1 MPRFSIVIPSYGNA
15 EYLPA
20 CLDSIRSQDCS
31 DWEAVVVIDASP
43 DNSLEIA
50 REYAESDER
59 FIVVNKTM
67 NEGRHLARKTGV
79 EAVSG
84 DFILFLDAD
93 DELFPGTL
101 SSLSDAIENSNA
113 DVIHFGLACE
123 GCGTVSGSVCRNFEQ
138 WTNHNAPD
146 LNSHDALLAVFDPSY
161 GYLRDW
167 NVAHRLFRAPLLKDA
182 FDRMVSYRLEYGEDG
197 YEYFVAA
204 SLMQRETTR
213 NDILG
218 YKYFLGRGVTN
229 GDRLSLESFER
240 LARQVRDSC
249 DAVIAYAQSTC
260 DQVVRSCAKGFAARM
275 VFSLANEWYERVS
288 ESDKMPA
295 VDAAY
300 RIVDPVEFAT
310 HLYRFV
316 RDRAYA
322 LLQQDDVKAMRD
334 CDLDAWFAKA
344 EELYSDDSL
353 ENPHYREYR
362 QAASIHMAD
371 LHNAIKRLDWDAQRI
386 RIFVSAHKNVDLFDS
401 LVLQPVQVG
410 AKNAEHRFSWAFHDD
425 EGDNISEL
433 NPLYCELTTQYWA
446 WKNVDADYYGFC
458 HYRRYFDFGNTE
470 HKENQF
476 GEVIDGFI
484 DELTKERY
492 RLDDASINQAVR
504 GADVI
509 TTRMQDIR
517 SYMDNESTI
526 RSQYDAAPKLFVED
540 LDRVIGILIARHPE
554 YEQDAKAFL
563 AGHTGRFCNMF
574 IMKKEIFRDYCAW
587 LFPLLEEFVATAD
600 MSLYSK
606 EGLRT
611 PGHLAE
617 RLLNIYLLHHER
629 IGASWNMKQLQCVHF
644 TKPDRYYLP
653 MALSCENDNRPVIP
667 VVFAS
672 DNNYV
677 PMVTTTIYSMLKNA
691 SNAYRYD
698 IVVLHEGIEWENQEK
713 MKAFLGQFENAG
725 LQFCDVSRFV
735 DQYELTTNNP
745 HISNETYYRFLIQE
759 LLPYYSKVLYLDSD
773 LIVKGDVSELFS
785 VDLGDNLLAA
795 VRDVDYCGNL
805 NMKDG
810 IRMRY
815 TKEVLGMHQ
824 PYDYFQAGVLV
835 LNTKAMRKLHPME
848 KWLEFASD
856 DRYIYND
863 QDILNAHCEGR
874 VKFLDYDWNVMTDCY
889 GRIGRIFSFA
899 PAAVF
904 DAFNDSRNHEKIVHY
919 AGAQKPWKV
928 TSCDRF
934 GLYWEYAKDTPFYVQ
949 LADILH
955 TESVKQKLAE
965 EAAIDDHESAVS
977 EDSPLRKV
985 VDPIAPFGSRRRE
998 VLKSIG
1004 RAVRGLK

>member
-1 MPRFSIVIPSYGNA
+1 MISTTPAETKPLAMVAQVAESFWACSSQIQQYADSFRSRDSLAAAKGAKRKLMQLLFNDWRARVLDDEKMASIEKVSSV
-15 EYLPA
+15 
-20 CLDSIRSQDCS
+20 LDTS
-31 DWEAVVVIDASP
+31 VVLSEVMRCVRDASYETLTTGTGP
-43 DNSLEIA
+43 DA
-50 REYAESDER
+50 
-59 FIVVNKTM
+59 
-67 NEGRHLARKTGV
+67 GV
-79 EAVSG
+79 
-84 DFILFLDAD
+84 L
-93 DELFPGTL
+93 
-101 SSLSDAIENSNA
+101 
-113 DVIHFGLACE
+113 
-123 GCGTVSGSVCRNFEQ
+123 Q
-138 WTNHNAPD
+138 
-146 LNSHDALLAVFDPSY
+146 
-161 GYLRDW
+161 DW
-167 NVAHRLFRAPLLKDA
+167 R
-182 FDRMVSYRLEYGEDG
+182 
-197 YEYFVAA
+197 
-204 SLMQRETTR
+204 
-213 NDILG
+213 
-218 YKYFLGRGVTN
+218 
-229 GDRLSLESFER
+229 
-240 LARQVRDSC
+240 
-249 DAVIAYAQSTC
+249 
-260 DQVVRSCAKGFAARM
+260 
-275 VFSLANEWYERVS
+275 
-288 ESDKMPA
+288 
-295 VDAAY
+295 DAAY
-300 RIVDPVEFAT
+300 RIADRGGMVGVDFPSYLSAADD
-310 HLYRFV
+310 HIRSV
-316 RDRAYA
+316 RKMERVSGFED
-322 LLQQDDVKAMRD
+322 
-334 CDLDAWFAKA
+334 
-344 EELYSDDSL
+344 E
-353 ENPHYREYR
+353 P
-362 QAASIHMAD
+362 
-371 LHNAIKRLDWDAQRI
+371 I
-386 RIFVSAHKNVDLFDS
+386 RIFVSAHKPVEVFDS
-401 LVLQPVQVG
+401 QVFQPVQVG
-410 AKNAEHRFSWAFHDD
+410 ASRTNERFTWALHDD
-425 EGDNISEL
+425 EGDNISDL
-433 NPLYCELTTQYWA
+433 NPMYCELTTQYWA
-446 WKNVDADYYGFC
+446 WKNVDADYIGFC
-458 HYRRYFDFGNTE
+458 HYRRYFDFSDVSRE
-470 HKENQF
+470 ENAY
-476 GEVIDGFI
+476 GEVMGD
-484 DELTKERY
+484 Y
-492 RLDDASINQAVR
+492 INVVSQREYMLEDVR
-504 GADVI
+504 VREIVRNYDVI
-509 TTRMQDIR
+509 TTPVEDIR
-517 SYMDNESTI
+517 SYMGENSTI

-540 LDRVIGILIARHPE
+540 LDRVIDILVARHPE

-574 IMKKEIFRDYCAW
+574 IMKKEIFHDYCAW
-587 LFPLLEEFVATAD
+587 LFPLLEEFVASAD

-629 IGASWNMKQLQCVHF
+629 IGAGWSMKQLQCVHF

-653 MALSCENDNRPVIP
+653 MALSCGNDNRPVIP

-691 SNAYRYD
+691 SDAYRYD

-713 MKAFLGQFENAG
+713 MKTFLGQFENAG

-863 QDILNAHCEGR
+863 QDILNVHCQGR
-874 VKFLDYDWNVMTDCY
+874 VKYLDYDWNVMTDCY

-899 PAAVF
+899 PAAIF

-928 TSCDRF
+928 MGSDRF
-934 GLYWEYAKDTPFYVQ
+934 DLYWEYAKETPFYVQ
-949 LADILH
+949 LSSMLH
-955 TESVKQKLAE
+955 AEVVKPMIAE
-965 EAAIDDHESAVS
+965 QAAIDDHESAVS

>member
-1 MPRFSIVIPSYGNA
+1 MPRFTIVIPTYGHA

-20 CLDSIRSQDCS
+20 CLDSVRSQDCS

-59 FIVVNKTM
+59 FIVVNKQR

-79 EAVSG
+79 EVASG
-84 DFILFLDAD
+84 DFILFLDSD
-93 DELFPGTL
+93 DEFEAGVLGSIDCALRKEQSADMLHFGIRVIGEGVSDELCSSFESFVNQPIEVLEGSDIVPAIFGGKGAYRQDWRITQRAFSVQL
-101 SSLSDAIENSNA
+101 VKTAFSKMPVQQLDCAEDAFEMFVISSLSKKQVTCNDVIGLRYHLGRGLNGASSWGRSKFASVAASFWACACQISQYADSFPTANLTASANGAQKKLMQLLFNDWRSRVVDDEKLASIEDAASILGSTIVSSEVMRCVRDASYETLTTGIGPNA
-113 DVIHFGLACE
+113 DVL
-123 GCGTVSGSVCRNFEQ
+123 Q
-138 WTNHNAPD
+138 
-146 LNSHDALLAVFDPSY
+146 
-161 GYLRDW
+161 DW
-167 NVAHRLFRAPLLKDA
+167 R
-182 FDRMVSYRLEYGEDG
+182 
-197 YEYFVAA
+197 
-204 SLMQRETTR
+204 
-213 NDILG
+213 
-218 YKYFLGRGVTN
+218 
-229 GDRLSLESFER
+229 
-240 LARQVRDSC
+240 
-249 DAVIAYAQSTC
+249 
-260 DQVVRSCAKGFAARM
+260 
-275 VFSLANEWYERVS
+275 
-288 ESDKMPA
+288 
-295 VDAAY
+295 DAAY
-300 RIVDPVEFAT
+300 RVADGGGLVGVDFPSYLSAADD
-310 HLYRFV
+310 HIRSV
-316 RDRAYA
+316 RKMERVSVFED
-322 LLQQDDVKAMRD
+322 
-334 CDLDAWFAKA
+334 
-344 EELYSDDSL
+344 E
-353 ENPHYREYR
+353 P
-362 QAASIHMAD
+362 
-371 LHNAIKRLDWDAQRI
+371 I
-386 RIFVSAHKNVDLFDS
+386 RIFVSAHKPVEVFDS
-401 LVLQPVQVG
+401 QVFQPVQVG
-410 AKNAEHRFSWAFHDD
+410 ASRTNERFTWALHDD
-425 EGDNISEL
+425 EGDNISDL
-433 NPLYCELTTQYWA
+433 NPMYCELTTQYWA
-446 WKNVDADYYGFC
+446 WKNVDADYIGFC
-458 HYRRYFDFGNTE
+458 HYRRYFDFSDVSRE
-470 HKENQF
+470 ENAY
-476 GEVIDGFI
+476 GEVMGD
-484 DELTKERY
+484 Y
-492 RLDDASINQAVR
+492 INAVSQR
-504 GADVI
+504 EYMLEDVRVREIVRNYDVI
-509 TTRMQDIR
+509 TTPVEDIR
-517 SYMDNESTI
+517 SYMGENSTI

-540 LDRVIGILIARHPE
+540 LDRVIDILVVRHPE

-574 IMKKEIFRDYCAW
+574 IMKKEIFHDYCAW
-587 LFPLLEEFVATAD
+587 LFPLLEEFVASAD

-629 IGASWNMKQLQCVHF
+629 IGAGWKMKQLQCVHF

-653 MALSCENDNRPVIP
+653 MALSCGNDNRPVIP

-672 DNNYV
+672 DDNYV

-691 SNAYRYD
+691 SDAYRYD
-698 IVVLHEGIEWENQEK
+698 IVVLHEGIEWDNQEK

-863 QDILNAHCEGR
+863 QDILNVHCQGR
-874 VKFLDYDWNVMTDCY
+874 VKYLDYDWNVMTDCY

-899 PAAVF
+899 PAAIF

-955 TESVKQKLAE
+955 TESVKQKMAE

-977 EDSPLRKV
+977 EDSPLRKI

-998 VLKSIG
+998 VLKLIG
-1004 RAVRGLK
+1004 RAVQGLK

>member
-15 EYLPA
+15 RYLPA
-20 CLDSIRSQDCS
+20 CLDSIRLQDCS

-50 REYAESDER
+50 REYAGNDER
-59 FIVVNKTM
+59 FVVVNKLV

-79 EAVSG
+79 EVASG

-93 DELFPGTL
+93 DELLPGTL
-101 SSLSDAIENSNA
+101 SSLSDVVESTNA
-113 DVIHFGLACE
+113 DIVHFGLTCE
-123 GCGTVSGSVCRNFEQ
+123 GCGTVSESVCRNFEQ
-138 WTNHNAPD
+138 WANHNASD
-146 LNSHDALLAVFDPSY
+146 LTRHDAMRAVFDSSC

-182 FDRMVSYRLEYGEDG
+182 FCRMVGYRLEYGEDG

-204 SLMQRETTR
+204 SLMQNEATR
-213 NDILG
+213 NDIIG
-218 YKYFLGRGVTN
+218 YKYYLGRGVTN
-229 GDRLSLESFER
+229 GDGLSSEAFER
-240 LARQVRDSC
+240 LAYQVRDSC
-249 DAVIAYAQSTC
+249 DAVIAYAQSVD
-260 DQVVRSCAKGFAARM
+260 DQVVRSCAKGFTARM
-275 VFSLANEWYERVS
+275 VFSLANEWYERVF
-288 ESDKMPA
+288 ESDKMLA

-300 RIVDPVEFAT
+300 QIVDPVEFAA

-322 LLQQDDVKAMRD
+322 LLQQDDVAAMRD
-334 CDLDAWFAKA
+334 SDLDAWYAKA
-344 EELYSDDSL
+344 GEYYGDDSL
-353 ENPHYREYR
+353 ENPLYREYY
-362 QAASIHMAD
+362 QAASIHMTD
-371 LHNAIKRLDWDAQRI
+371 LHNAIRRLDWDTQRI
-386 RIFVSAHKNVDLFDS
+386 RIFVSAHKKVDLFDS

-425 EGDNISEL
+425 EGENISEL

-458 HYRRYFDFGNTE
+458 HYRRYFDFDDTE
-470 HKENQF
+470 HKENEF
-476 GEVIDGFI
+476 GEII
-484 DELTKERY
+484 DELIDGMSKERY
-492 RLDDASINQAVR
+492 CLDDASINQVVR
-504 GADVI
+504 GADVV

-517 SYMDNESTI
+517 TYMGENSTI

-540 LDRVIGILIARHPE
+540 LDRVIDILVARHPE

-563 AGHTGRFCNMF
+563 VGHTGRFCNMF
-574 IMKKEIFRDYCAW
+574 IMKKEIFRDYCTW
-587 LFPLLEEFVATAD
+587 LFPLLEEFVASAD

-629 IGASWNMKQLQCVHF
+629 IGAGWKMKQLQCVHF

-653 MALSCENDNRPVIP
+653 MALSCGNDNRPVIP

-677 PMVTTTIYSMLKNA
+677 PMVTTTIYSMLRNA
-691 SNAYRYD
+691 SDAYRYD
-698 IVVLHEGIEWENQEK
+698 IVVLHEGIEWENQER
-713 MKAFLGQFENAG
+713 MKAFFGQFENAG

-773 LIVKGDVSELFS
+773 LIVKGDVAELFS

-815 TKEVLGMHQ
+815 TKEVLGMRQ

-863 QDILNAHCEGR
+863 QDILNAHCQGR
-874 VKFLDYDWNVMTDCY
+874 VKYLDYDWNVMTDCF
-889 GRIGRIFSFA
+889 GRIGNVFSFA
-899 PAAVF
+899 PCAIF

-919 AGAQKPWKV
+919 AGAQKPWKMMG
-928 TSCDRF
+928 CDRF
-934 GLYWEYAKDTPFYVQ
+934 DLYWEYAKDTPFYVQ
-949 LADILH
+949 LSSMLH
-955 TESVKQKLAE
+955 AEAVKPMIAE
-965 EAAIDDHESAVS
+965 QVAIDDHECVVS
-977 EDSPLRKV
+977 GDSPLRKV

-1004 RAVRGLK
+1004 RAARGLK

>member
-15 EYLPA
+15 RYLPA
-20 CLDSIRSQDCS
+20 CLDSIRLQDCS

-50 REYAESDER
+50 REYAGNDER
-59 FIVVNKTM
+59 FVVVNKLV

-79 EAVSG
+79 EVASG

-93 DELFPGTL
+93 DELLPGTL
-101 SSLSDAIENSNA
+101 SSLSDVVESTNA
-113 DVIHFGLACE
+113 DIVHFGLTCE
-123 GCGTVSGSVCRNFEQ
+123 GCGTVSESVCRNFEQ
-138 WTNHNAPD
+138 WANHNASD
-146 LNSHDALLAVFDPSY
+146 LTRHDAMRAVFDSSC

-182 FDRMVSYRLEYGEDG
+182 FCRMVGYRLEYGEDG

-204 SLMQRETTR
+204 SLMQNEATR
-213 NDILG
+213 NDIIG
-218 YKYFLGRGVTN
+218 YKYYLGRGVTN
-229 GDRLSLESFER
+229 GDGLSSEAFER
-240 LARQVRDSC
+240 LAYQVRDSC
-249 DAVIAYAQSTC
+249 DAVIAYAQSMD
-260 DQVVRSCAKGFAARM
+260 DQVVRSCAKGFTARM
-275 VFSLANEWYERVS
+275 VFSLANEWYERVF
-288 ESDKMPA
+288 ESDKMLA

-300 RIVDPVEFAT
+300 QIVDPVEFAA

-322 LLQQDDVKAMRD
+322 LLQQDDVAAMRD
-334 CDLDAWFAKA
+334 SDLDAWYAKA
-344 EELYSDDSL
+344 GEYYGDDSL
-353 ENPHYREYR
+353 ENPLYREYY
-362 QAASIHMAD
+362 QAASIHMTD
-371 LHNAIKRLDWDAQRI
+371 LHNAIRRLDWDTQRI
-386 RIFVSAHKNVDLFDS
+386 RIFVSAHKKVDLFDS

-425 EGDNISEL
+425 EGENISEL

-458 HYRRYFDFGNTE
+458 HYRRYFDFDDTE
-470 HKENQF
+470 HKENEF
-476 GEVIDGFI
+476 GEII
-484 DELTKERY
+484 DELIDGMSKERY
-492 RLDDASINQAVR
+492 CLDDASINQVVR
-504 GADVI
+504 GADVV

-517 SYMDNESTI
+517 TYMGENSTI

-540 LDRVIGILIARHPE
+540 LDRVIDILVARHPE
-554 YEQDAKAFL
+554 YERDAKAFL

-574 IMKKEIFRDYCAW
+574 IMKKEIFHDYCAW
-587 LFPLLEEFVATAD
+587 LFPLLEEFVASAD

-629 IGASWNMKQLQCVHF
+629 IGAGWKIKQLQCVHF

-653 MALSCENDNRPVIP
+653 MALSCGNDNRPVIP

-677 PMVTTTIYSMLKNA
+677 PMVTTTIYSMLRNA
-691 SNAYRYD
+691 SDAYRYD
-698 IVVLHEGIEWENQEK
+698 IVVLHEGIEWENRER
-713 MKAFLGQFENAG
+713 MKAFFGQFENAG

-773 LIVKGDVSELFS
+773 LIVKGDVAELFS

-810 IRMRY
+810 VRMRY
-815 TKEVLGMHQ
+815 TKEVLGMRQ

-863 QDILNAHCEGR
+863 QDILNAYCQGR
-874 VKFLDYDWNVMTDCY
+874 VKYLDYDWNVMTDCF
-889 GRIGRIFSFA
+889 GRIGNVFSFA
-899 PAAVF
+899 PCAIF

-919 AGAQKPWKV
+919 AGAQKPWKMMG
-928 TSCDRF
+928 CDRF
-934 GLYWEYAKDTPFYVQ
+934 DLYWEYAKDTPFYVQ
-949 LADILH
+949 LSSMLYA
-955 TESVKQKLAE
+955 EAVKPMIAE
-965 EAAIDDHESAVS
+965 QVAIDDHECVVS
-977 EDSPLRKV
+977 GDSPLRKV

-1004 RAVRGLK
+1004 RAARGLK

>member
-1 MPRFSIVIPSYGNA
+1 MQLLFN
-15 EYLPA
+15 
-20 CLDSIRSQDCS
+20 
-31 DWEAVVVIDASP
+31 DWR
-43 DNSLEIA
+43 A
-50 REYAESDER
+50 R
-59 FIVVNKTM
+59 V
-67 NEGRHLARKTGV
+67 L
-79 EAVSG
+79 
-84 DFILFLDAD
+84 D
-93 DELFPGTL
+93 DEKMASIEKV
-101 SSLSDAIENSNA
+101 SSVLD
-113 DVIHFGLACE
+113 
-123 GCGTVSGSVCRNFEQ
+123 TSV
-138 WTNHNAPD
+138 
-146 LNSHDALLAVFDPSY
+146 VFSEVMRCV
-161 GYLRDW
+161 RD
-167 NVAHRLFRAPLLKDA
+167 
-182 FDRMVSYRLEYGEDG
+182 VSY
-197 YEYFVAA
+197 
-204 SLMQRETTR
+204 ETLTTGTGP
-213 NDILG
+213 DA
-218 YKYFLGRGVTN
+218 GVLQ
-229 GDRLSLESFER
+229 DWR
-240 LARQVRDSC
+240 
-249 DAVIAYAQSTC
+249 
-260 DQVVRSCAKGFAARM
+260 
-275 VFSLANEWYERVS
+275 
-288 ESDKMPA
+288 
-295 VDAAY
+295 DAAY
-300 RIVDPVEFAT
+300 RIADRGGMVGVDFPSYLSAADD
-310 HLYRFV
+310 HIRSV
-316 RDRAYA
+316 RKMERVSGFED
-322 LLQQDDVKAMRD
+322 
-334 CDLDAWFAKA
+334 
-344 EELYSDDSL
+344 E
-353 ENPHYREYR
+353 P
-362 QAASIHMAD
+362 
-371 LHNAIKRLDWDAQRI
+371 I
-386 RIFVSAHKNVDLFDS
+386 RIFVSAHKPVEVFDS
-401 LVLQPVQVG
+401 QVFQPVQVG
-410 AKNAEHRFSWAFHDD
+410 ASRTNERFTWALHDD
-425 EGDNISEL
+425 EGDNISDL
-433 NPLYCELTTQYWA
+433 NPMYCELTTQYWA
-446 WKNVDADYYGFC
+446 WKNVDADYIGFC
-458 HYRRYFDFGNTE
+458 HYRRYFDFSDVSRE
-470 HKENQF
+470 ENAY
-476 GEVIDGFI
+476 GEVMGD
-484 DELTKERY
+484 Y
-492 RLDDASINQAVR
+492 INVVSQREYMLEDVR
-504 GADVI
+504 VREIVRNYDVI
-509 TTRMQDIR
+509 TTPVEDIR
-517 SYMDNESTI
+517 SYMGENSTI

-540 LDRVIGILIARHPE
+540 LDRVIDILVARHPE

-574 IMKKEIFRDYCAW
+574 IMKKEIFHDYCAW
-587 LFPLLEEFVATAD
+587 LFPLLEEFVASAD

-629 IGASWNMKQLQCVHF
+629 IGAGWSMKQLQCVHF

-653 MALSCENDNRPVIP
+653 MALSCGNDNRPVIP

-691 SNAYRYD
+691 SDAYRYD

-713 MKAFLGQFENAG
+713 MKTFLGQFENAG

-863 QDILNAHCEGR
+863 QDILNVHCQGR
-874 VKFLDYDWNVMTDCY
+874 VKYLDYDWNVMTDCY

-899 PAAVF
+899 PAAIF

-928 TSCDRF
+928 MGSDRF
-934 GLYWEYAKDTPFYVQ
+934 DLYWEYAKETPFYVQ
-949 LADILH
+949 LSSMLH
-955 TESVKQKLAE
+955 AEVVKPMIAE
-965 EAAIDDHESAVS
+965 QAAIDDHESAVS

>member
-1 MPRFSIVIPSYGNA
+1 MQLLFNDWRARVLDDEKMASIEKVSSVLDTSVVFSEVMRCVRDASYETLTTGTGPDAGVLQGWRDVAYRIADRGGMVGVDFPSYLSA
-15 EYLPA
+15 A
-20 CLDSIRSQDCS
+20 DDHIRS
-31 DWEAVVVIDASP
+31 V
-43 DNSLEIA
+43 
-50 REYAESDER
+50 
-59 FIVVNKTM
+59 
-67 NEGRHLARKTGV
+67 RK
-79 EAVSG
+79 
-84 DFILFLDAD
+84 
-93 DELFPGTL
+93 
-101 SSLSDAIENSNA
+101 
-113 DVIHFGLACE
+113 
-123 GCGTVSGSVCRNFEQ
+123 
-138 WTNHNAPD
+138 
-146 LNSHDALLAVFDPSY
+146 
-161 GYLRDW
+161 
-167 NVAHRLFRAPLLKDA
+167 
-182 FDRMVSYRLEYGEDG
+182 M
-197 YEYFVAA
+197 
-204 SLMQRETTR
+204 
-213 NDILG
+213 
-218 YKYFLGRGVTN
+218 
-229 GDRLSLESFER
+229 
-240 LARQVRDSC
+240 
-249 DAVIAYAQSTC
+249 
-260 DQVVRSCAKGFAARM
+260 
-275 VFSLANEWYERVS
+275 ERVS
-288 ESDKMPA
+288 GFEDEP
-295 VDAAY
+295 
-300 RIVDPVEFAT
+300 
-310 HLYRFV
+310 
-316 RDRAYA
+316 
-322 LLQQDDVKAMRD
+322 
-334 CDLDAWFAKA
+334 
-344 EELYSDDSL
+344 
-353 ENPHYREYR
+353 
-362 QAASIHMAD
+362 
-371 LHNAIKRLDWDAQRI
+371 I
-386 RIFVSAHKNVDLFDS
+386 RIFVSAHKPVEVFDS
-401 LVLQPVQVG
+401 QVFQPVQVG
-410 AKNAEHRFSWAFHDD
+410 ASRTNERFTWALHDD
-425 EGDNISEL
+425 EGDNISDL
-433 NPLYCELTTQYWA
+433 NPMYCELTTQYWA
-446 WKNVDADYYGFC
+446 WKNVDADYIGFC
-458 HYRRYFDFGNTE
+458 HYRRYFDFSDVSRE
-470 HKENQF
+470 ENAY
-476 GEVIDGFI
+476 GEVMGD
-484 DELTKERY
+484 Y
-492 RLDDASINQAVR
+492 INVVSQREYMLEDVR
-504 GADVI
+504 VREIVRNYDVI
-509 TTRMQDIR
+509 TTPVEDIR
-517 SYMDNESTI
+517 SYMGENSTI

-540 LDRVIGILIARHPE
+540 LDRVIDILVARHPE

-574 IMKKEIFRDYCAW
+574 IMKKEIFHDYCAW
-587 LFPLLEEFVATAD
+587 LFPLLEEFVASAD

-629 IGASWNMKQLQCVHF
+629 IGAGWSMKQLQCVHF

-653 MALSCENDNRPVIP
+653 MALSCGNDNRPVIP

-691 SNAYRYD
+691 SDAYRYD

-713 MKAFLGQFENAG
+713 MKTFLGQFENAG

-863 QDILNAHCEGR
+863 QDILNVHCQGR
-874 VKFLDYDWNVMTDCY
+874 VKYLDYDWNVMTDCY

-899 PAAVF
+899 PAAIF

-928 TSCDRF
+928 MGSDRF
-934 GLYWEYAKDTPFYVQ
+934 DLYWEYAKETPFYVQ
-949 LADILH
+949 LSSMLH
-955 TESVKQKLAE
+955 AEVVKPMIAE
-965 EAAIDDHESAVS
+965 QAAIDDHESAVS

>member
-1 MPRFSIVIPSYGNA
+1 MPRFSICVSVYNGDRF
-15 EYLPA
+15 LRG
-20 CLDSIRSQDCS
+20 CLDSVLEQSFS
-31 DWEAVVVIDASP
+31 DYELIVVDDASA
-43 DNSLEIA
+43 DGTADILA
-50 REYAESDER
+50 DYAKKDDRITVISKR
-59 FIVVNKTM
+59 Q
-67 NEGRHLARKTGV
+67 NEGLHLGHRTAV
-79 EAVSG
+79 EACSG
-84 DFILFLDAD
+84 EYILFLDAD
-93 DELFPGTL
+93 DEFEAGMLDNIDCVLREEQSADMLHFGIRVIGEGVSDERCSSFESFVNQPVEVLEGLDITSAVFGGKGAYRQDWRMPQRVFSSQL
-101 SSLSDAIENSNA
+101 AKTAFSKMPIQRLDCAEDAFEMFVISSLSKKQVTRN
-113 DVIHFGLACE
+113 DVIGLRYHLGRGLNGASAWE
-123 GCGTVSGSVCRNFEQ
+123 RNKF
-138 WTNHNAPD
+138 A
-146 LNSHDALLAVFDPSY
+146 S
-161 GYLRDW
+161 
-167 NVAHRLFRAPLLKDA
+167 
-182 FDRMVSYRLEYGEDG
+182 
-197 YEYFVAA
+197 VAA
-204 SLMQRETTR
+204 SFWTCACQISQYADSFPTANLTVPANGAQKKLMQLLF
-213 NDILG
+213 NDWRSRVVDDDKLASIEDAASILG
-218 YKYFLGRGVTN
+218 STIASSEVMRC
-229 GDRLSLESFER
+229 
-240 LARQVRDSC
+240 VRDASYETLTTGAGP
-249 DAVIAYAQSTC
+249 DAGILQ
-260 DQVVRSCAKGFAARM
+260 DWR
-275 VFSLANEWYERVS
+275 
-288 ESDKMPA
+288 
-295 VDAAY
+295 DAAY
-300 RIVDPVEFAT
+300 RIADRGGLAGVDFPSYLSAADD
-310 HLYRFV
+310 HIRSV
-316 RDRAYA
+316 RKMERVSGFED
-322 LLQQDDVKAMRD
+322 
-334 CDLDAWFAKA
+334 
-344 EELYSDDSL
+344 E
-353 ENPHYREYR
+353 P
-362 QAASIHMAD
+362 
-371 LHNAIKRLDWDAQRI
+371 I
-386 RIFVSAHKNVDLFDS
+386 RIFVSAHKPVEVFDS
-401 LVLQPVQVG
+401 QVFQPVQVG
-410 AKNAEHRFSWAFHDD
+410 ASRTNERFTWALHDD
-425 EGDNISEL
+425 EGDNISDL
-433 NPLYCELTTQYWA
+433 NPMYCELTTQYWA
-446 WKNVDADYYGFC
+446 WKNVDADYIGFC
-458 HYRRYFDFGNTE
+458 HYRRYFDFSDVSRE
-470 HKENQF
+470 ENAY
-476 GEVIDGFI
+476 GEVMGD
-484 DELTKERY
+484 Y
-492 RLDDASINQAVR
+492 INVVSQREYMLEDVR
-504 GADVI
+504 VREIVRNYDVI
-509 TTRMQDIR
+509 TTPVEDIR
-517 SYMDNESTI
+517 SYMGENSTI

-540 LDRVIGILIARHPE
+540 LDRVIDILVARHPE

-574 IMKKEIFRDYCAW
+574 IMKKEIFHDYCAW
-587 LFPLLEEFVATAD
+587 LFPLLEEFVASAD

-629 IGASWNMKQLQCVHF
+629 IGAGWSMKQLQCVHF

-653 MALSCENDNRPVIP
+653 MALSCGNDNRPVIP

-691 SNAYRYD
+691 SDAYRYD

-713 MKAFLGQFENAG
+713 MKAFFGQFENAG

-863 QDILNAHCEGR
+863 QDILNVHCQGR
-874 VKFLDYDWNVMTDCY
+874 VKYLDYDWNVMTDCY

-899 PAAVF
+899 PAAIF

-928 TSCDRF
+928 MGSDRF
-934 GLYWEYAKDTPFYVQ
+934 DLYWEYAKETPFYVQ
-949 LADILH
+949 LSSMLH
-955 TESVKQKLAE
+955 AEVVKPMIAE
-965 EAAIDDHESAVS
+965 QAAIDDHESAVS

>member
-59 FIVVNKTM
+59 FIVVNKKI

-84 DFILFLDAD
+84 DFILFLDSD
-93 DELFPGTL
+93 DEFEAGVLGSIDCVLRQERSADMLHFGIRVIGEGVSDELCSSFESFVNQPVEVLEGADIVPAIFGGKGAYRQDWRITQRAFSAQL
-101 SSLSDAIENSNA
+101 VKTAFSKMPAQQLDCAEDAFEMFVISSLSKKQ
-113 DVIHFGLACE
+113 V
-123 GCGTVSGSVCRNFEQ
+123 
-138 WTNHNAPD
+138 
-146 LNSHDALLAVFDPSY
+146 
-161 GYLRDW
+161 
-167 NVAHRLFRAPLLKDA
+167 
-182 FDRMVSYRLEYGEDG
+182 
-197 YEYFVAA
+197 
-204 SLMQRETTR
+204 TR
-213 NDILG
+213 NDVIGLH
-218 YKYFLGRGVTN
+218 YHLGRGLN
-229 GDRLSLESFER
+229 GASAWGRSKFASVAEAFWTCSCQISRYADSRPTAN
-240 LARQVRDSC
+240 LAASASGARNKLMQLLFNDWRSRVVDDEKLASIEDAASILGSAIVSSEVMRCVRDASYETLTTGTGP
-249 DAVIAYAQSTC
+249 DAGVLQ
-260 DQVVRSCAKGFAARM
+260 DWR
-275 VFSLANEWYERVS
+275 
-288 ESDKMPA
+288 
-295 VDAAY
+295 DAAY
-300 RIVDPVEFAT
+300 RIADRGGMVGVDFPSYLSAADD
-310 HLYRFV
+310 HIRSV
-316 RDRAYA
+316 RKMERVSGFED
-322 LLQQDDVKAMRD
+322 
-334 CDLDAWFAKA
+334 
-344 EELYSDDSL
+344 E
-353 ENPHYREYR
+353 P
-362 QAASIHMAD
+362 
-371 LHNAIKRLDWDAQRI
+371 I
-386 RIFVSAHKNVDLFDS
+386 RIFVSAHKPVEVFDS
-401 LVLQPVQVG
+401 QVFQPVQVG
-410 AKNAEHRFSWAFHDD
+410 ASRTNGRFTWALHDD
-425 EGDNISEL
+425 EGDNISDL
-433 NPLYCELTTQYWA
+433 NPMYCELTTQYWA
-446 WKNVDADYYGFC
+446 WKNVDADYIGFC
-458 HYRRYFDFGNTE
+458 HYRRYFDFSDVSRE
-470 HKENQF
+470 ENAY
-476 GEVIDGFI
+476 GEVMGD
-484 DELTKERY
+484 Y
-492 RLDDASINQAVR
+492 INVVSQREYMLEDVR
-504 GADVI
+504 VREIVRNYDVI
-509 TTRMQDIR
+509 TTPVEDIR
-517 SYMDNESTI
+517 SYMGENSTI

-540 LDRVIGILIARHPE
+540 LDRVIDILVARHPE

-574 IMKKEIFRDYCAW
+574 IMKKEIFHDYCAW
-587 LFPLLEEFVATAD
+587 LFPLLEEFVASAD

-629 IGASWNMKQLQCVHF
+629 IGAGWKMKQLQCVHF
-644 TKPDRYYLP
+644 TKPDKYYLP
-653 MALSCENDNRPVIP
+653 MALSCGNDNRPVIP

-691 SNAYRYD
+691 SDAYRYD

-713 MKAFLGQFENAG
+713 MKMFLGQFENAG

-773 LIVKGDVSELFS
+773 LIIKGDVSELFS

-835 LNTKAMRKLHPME
+835 LNTRAMRKLHPME

-863 QDILNAHCEGR
+863 QDILNVHCQGR
-874 VKFLDYDWNVMTDCY
+874 VKYLDYDWNVMTDCY

-899 PAAVF
+899 PAAIF

-928 TSCDRF
+928 TNCDRF

-949 LADILH
+949 LTDILH
-955 TESVKQKLAE
+955 TEFVKQKLAE
-965 EAAIDDHESAVS
+965 EAAIDHHESAVS

>member
-1 MPRFSIVIPSYGNA
+1 MASIEKVSSVLDTSVVFSEVMR
-15 EYLPA
+15 
-20 CLDSIRSQDCS
+20 C
-31 DWEAVVVIDASP
+31 V
-43 DNSLEIA
+43 
-50 REYAESDER
+50 
-59 FIVVNKTM
+59 
-67 NEGRHLARKTGV
+67 
-79 EAVSG
+79 
-84 DFILFLDAD
+84 
-93 DELFPGTL
+93 
-101 SSLSDAIENSNA
+101 
-113 DVIHFGLACE
+113 
-123 GCGTVSGSVCRNFEQ
+123 
-138 WTNHNAPD
+138 
-146 LNSHDALLAVFDPSY
+146 
-161 GYLRDW
+161 RD
-167 NVAHRLFRAPLLKDA
+167 
-182 FDRMVSYRLEYGEDG
+182 VSY
-197 YEYFVAA
+197 
-204 SLMQRETTR
+204 ETLTTGTGP
-213 NDILG
+213 DA
-218 YKYFLGRGVTN
+218 GVLQ
-229 GDRLSLESFER
+229 DWR
-240 LARQVRDSC
+240 
-249 DAVIAYAQSTC
+249 
-260 DQVVRSCAKGFAARM
+260 
-275 VFSLANEWYERVS
+275 
-288 ESDKMPA
+288 
-295 VDAAY
+295 DAAY
-300 RIVDPVEFAT
+300 RIADRGGMVGVDFPSYLSAADD
-310 HLYRFV
+310 HIRSV
-316 RDRAYA
+316 RKMERVSGFED
-322 LLQQDDVKAMRD
+322 
-334 CDLDAWFAKA
+334 
-344 EELYSDDSL
+344 E
-353 ENPHYREYR
+353 P
-362 QAASIHMAD
+362 
-371 LHNAIKRLDWDAQRI
+371 I
-386 RIFVSAHKNVDLFDS
+386 RIFVSAHKPVEVFDS
-401 LVLQPVQVG
+401 QVFQPVQVG
-410 AKNAEHRFSWAFHDD
+410 ASRTNERFTWALHDD
-425 EGDNISEL
+425 EGDNISDL
-433 NPLYCELTTQYWA
+433 NPMYCELTTQYWA
-446 WKNVDADYYGFC
+446 WKNVDADYIGFC
-458 HYRRYFDFGNTE
+458 HYRRYFDFSDVSRE
-470 HKENQF
+470 ENAY
-476 GEVIDGFI
+476 GEVMGD
-484 DELTKERY
+484 Y
-492 RLDDASINQAVR
+492 INVVSQREYMLEDVR
-504 GADVI
+504 VREIVRNYDVI
-509 TTRMQDIR
+509 TTPVEDIR
-517 SYMDNESTI
+517 SYMGENSTI

-540 LDRVIGILIARHPE
+540 LDRVIDILVARHPE

-574 IMKKEIFRDYCAW
+574 IMKKEIFHDYCAW
-587 LFPLLEEFVATAD
+587 LFPLLEEFVASAD

-629 IGASWNMKQLQCVHF
+629 IGAGWSMKQLQCVHF

-653 MALSCENDNRPVIP
+653 MALSCGNDNRPVIP

-691 SNAYRYD
+691 SDAYRYD

-713 MKAFLGQFENAG
+713 MKTFLGQFENAG

-863 QDILNAHCEGR
+863 QDILNVHCQGR
-874 VKFLDYDWNVMTDCY
+874 VKYLDYDWNVMTDCY

-899 PAAVF
+899 PAAIF

-928 TSCDRF
+928 MGSDRF
-934 GLYWEYAKDTPFYVQ
+934 DLYWEYAKETPFYVQ
-949 LADILH
+949 LSSMLH
-955 TESVKQKLAE
+955 AEVVKPMIAE
-965 EAAIDDHESAVS
+965 QAAIDDHESAVS